1 MIYLDNAATT
11 PISPV
16 VARHLQSAYV
26 DIFGNSSSSH
36 ALGKQAE
43 KTLEQARESIAS
55 LLGFPKEK
63 IFFSSG
69 ATESAN
75 IIIQGYAKHLLR
87 TNSPRKEIL
96 ISEMEHPAVYTT
108 ALSLENAGFTM
119 RIIPNGKNGV
129 IDQQALES
137 MLSGHTGIVAIMRV
151 NNETGTIQPIREL
164 SQLVKEKD
172 PGILF
177 MTDIVQAI
185 GKIPLDIAPE
195 SVDAW
200 FISGHK
206 IGAPKGTGAFYINS
220 KFRLQPVLFGG
231 GHEGGYRPGTTNV
244 SGAHLLS
251 ISIQDSI
258 EHLEKHAQHAR
269 TLQYHLVS
277 ELTKNRIE
285 FKRTIEAEHSSP
297 FIFSIIV
304 PGQKSADTIQ
314 KLSNQEI
321 CISSRSA
328 CSSNSHSKSRI
339 LESLNMPTELID
351 SVLRISFSAENTAE
365 EVETFAKALGS
376 IVQNRSAKS
385 TVGQPEKEKSF
396 LERPAPHH
404 S

>member
-16 VARHLQSAYV
+16 VARHLQSAYM

-36 ALGKQAE
+36 AVGKQAE
-43 KTLEQARESIAS
+43 KTLEQARESIGS
-55 LLGFPKEK
+55 LLEFPKEK

-96 ISEMEHPAVYTT
+96 VSEMEHPAVYTT

-119 RIIPNGKNGV
+119 RIIPNDKNGI
-129 IDQQALES
+129 IDPQALES
-137 MLSGHTGIVAIMRV
+137 MLSEHTAIVAIMRV

-164 SQLVKEKD
+164 SRLVKQKD
-172 PGILF
+172 AGVLF
-177 MTDIVQAI
+177 MTDIVQAL
-185 GKIPLDIAPE
+185 GKIPLDITPE

-220 KFRLQPVLFGG
+220 KFRLQPLLFGG

-251 ISIQDSI
+251 IAIQENI
-258 EHLEKHAQHAR
+258 EQLEKHAQHAR
-269 TLQYHLVS
+269 TLQYHLIN
-277 ELTKNRIE
+277 ELTKNGIE

-304 PGQKSADTIQ
+304 PGQKSSDTIQ
-314 KLSNQEI
+314 ELSNQEI
-321 CISSRSA
+321 YISSRSA
-328 CSSNSHSKSRI
+328 CSSNNHSKSRI

-351 SVLRISFSAENTAE
+351 SVLRISFSAKNTTEEAE
-365 EVETFAKALGS
+365 AFAKVLGR
-376 IVQNRSAKS
+376 IVQNRTSRS
-385 TVGQPEKEKSF
+385 TVNRSEKEKSF
-396 LERPAPHH
+396 LEKPAQHH